1 VDLRA
6 ALERSA
12 CTRPAAA
19 VRRLRFRGSGRY
31 WEHRYA
37 HGGTSGAGSY
47 GAPARWK
54 ASVVNRWVTE
64 LGATSVVDLG
74 CGDGNQLAL
83 ATYPRYLGLDRSA
96 SAVRRCITRFRGD
109 ATKSFLRYEPG
120 QLADPAGWLR
130 GDLALSMEVIFH
142 LVEDDVFE
150 DYMLRLFDCA
160 ERYVVICCND
170 ADHGDA
176 RNGLAPH
183 LRYRSFTTWVE
194 AHCPQW
200 ELLAREDPPP
210 GLGLVSSLWLYGRTE
225 QGGAVRLAGRDGHTG
240 RDGFAGTA

>member
-1 VDLRA
+1 M
-6 ALERSA
+6 
-12 CTRPAAA
+12 
-19 VRRLRFRGSGRY
+19 RRLRFRGSGRY

-47 GAPARWK
+47 GAAARWK
-54 ASVVNRWVTE
+54 ASVVNRWVAE

-83 ATYPRYLGLDRSA
+83 ASYPRYLGLDRS
-96 SAVRRCITRFRGD
+96 STAVRRCITRFRGD

-130 GDLALSMEVIFH
+130 GDLALSMEVVFH

-150 DYMLRLFDCA
+150 DYMRRLFDSA
-160 ERYVVICCND
+160 ERYVVVCSNN
-170 ADHGDA
+170 AAGGDG

-183 LRYRSFTTWVE
+183 LRYREFTAWVQQHRPE
-194 AHCPQW
+194 W
-200 ELLAREDPPP
+200 ELLCREDPPP
-210 GLGLVSSLWLYGRTE
+210 GLGLVSSCWLY
-225 QGGAVRLAGRDGHTG
+225 GHTG
-240 RDGFAGTA
+240 RGATKEPPGRDGVGGSA

>member
-1 VDLRA
+1 MLG
-6 ALERSA
+6 RSA
-12 CTRPAAA
+12 CTRPATA
-19 VRRLRFRGSGRY
+19 VRRLRFRGSGPY

-37 HGGTSGAGSY
+37 RGGTSGAGSY
-47 GAPARWK
+47 GAAAQWK
-54 ASVVNRWVTE
+54 ASVVNRWVAE

-74 CGDGNQLAL
+74 CGDGSQLAL

-96 SAVRRCITRFRGD
+96 TAVRRCISRFRGD

-150 DYMLRLFDCA
+150 DYMRRLFDSA
-160 ERYVVICCND
+160 ERYVVVCSND
-170 ADHGDA
+170 AARQGASGSTADGAHGV
-176 RNGLAPH
+176 LAPH
-183 LRYRSFTTWVE
+183 LRYRSFTAWVE
-194 AHCPQW
+194 AHRPQW

-210 GLGLVSSLWLYGRTE
+210 GLSLVSSFWLYGK
-225 QGGAVRLAGRDGHTG
+225 TG
-240 RDGFAGTA
+240 RDGVAGSA